1 MLFEVIRFVF
11 YSGLIVLI
19 SKYVLVQVLRR
30 LALSLRLKA
39 KTVGNISGVATSIP
53 EFLTISISSIRGL
66 TGAGLY
72 NILSSNIINLIQY
85 LGTILLNKNLK
96 KLNNGAIK
104 VGVVLVILTVL
115 IPLVLMNFE
124 LQLDIFIVLIFI
136 SLYILFLFLN
146 GSASRFYLGNSNLE
160 EKEKNTQKSSRRI
173 TEYFIILAIT
183 GIALF
188 FITERLGNSI
198 EGLCLLFGVPQ
209 SIVGIVLGFIT
220 SLPELITFFESQK
233 YHKTGENDILG
244 VVEAT
249 NNLLMS
255 NCLNLFIIQA
265 IGVILVSNL

>member
-1 MLFEVIRFVF
+1 MLFEVIRFIF

-19 SKYVLVQVLRR
+19 SKYVLVEALRK

-39 KTVGNISGVATSIP
+39 KTIGNISGVATSIP
-53 EFLTISISSIRGL
+53 EFLTITISSIRGL

-85 LGTILLNKNLK
+85 LGTVLLNKNLK

-104 VGVVLVILTVL
+104 VGVVLVIITVL
-115 IPLVLMNFE
+115 IPLVLLKLKME
-124 LQLDIFIVLIFI
+124 LDIFIVFIFI
-136 SLYILFLFLN
+136 SLYILFLFIN
-146 GSASRFYLGNSNLE
+146 GSANKLYLGKSNV
-160 EKEKNTQKSSRRI
+160 EKKEYNTHKNARKA
-173 TEYFIILAIT
+173 TEYFVILVFT
-183 GIALF
+183 GVILF

-198 EGLCLLFGVPQ
+198 EVLCMLFGVPQ

-220 SLPELITFFESQK
+220 SLPELITFLESQK
-233 YHKTGENDILG
+233 YHKTTENDILG

-265 IGVILVSNL
+265 FGVILVSNF